1 MQTLADIPSWW
12 CSTTQICVV
21 LLIINGHATREI
33 CFNQSEALPRSGLWQ
48 VFSHTSDMISR
59 GNQLLLVVKCW
70 LFSQASPEAKA
81 YNFIACI
88 ASISVRFRSK
98 ERGTRVKDRVKNG
111 EKWLSFHF
119 SRGQNR
125 KSRSSGFFAQKLN
138 GNTCYTGR

>member
-1 MQTLADIPSWW
+1 MMFHYPDL
-12 CSTTQICVV
+12 CSASDYQWSCHKRNLLQPIRGTTQIWVMTG
-21 LLIINGHATREI
+21 L
-33 CFNQSEALPRSGLWQ
+33 QSYLRHD
-48 VFSHTSDMISR
+48 FS

-81 YNFIACI
+81 YNFIACV
-88 ASISVRFRSK
+88 ASISVRFRGK

-138 GNTCYTGR
+138 GNTCYTG